1 MKRFVILTMAAL
13 TLGACSDSSSVE
25 EDYKISASRATS
37 TSEDK
42 GVITVT
48 SEFHRGNATTKT
60 EYVLT
65 SYGIRTPLGQNPNT
79 GAYVT
84 IENKGAYDDRL
95 ISATCDCAGRTELHT
110 MSMADGQMSMSAVP
124 EGFEIKAGEK
134 LVLAPGGN
142 HIMLFDLTTRPAEGS
157 TQKVTLVFEKAGE
170 VTIDMPVSM
179 TPTAAAA
186 H

>member
-13 TLGACSDSSSVE
+13 TLSACSDAPKTDGKVSEIIGTTV
-25 EDYKISASRATS
+25 T
-37 TSEDK
+37 EDK
-42 GVITVT
+42 GVIKVISNADKNGVKMS
-48 SEFHRGNATTKT
+48 SEFA
-60 EYVLT
+60 LT
-65 SYGIRTPLGQNPNT
+65 NYGIRTPLGQNPNT

-84 IENKGAYDDRL
+84 IENTGKTDDRL
-95 ISATCDCAGRTELHT
+95 ISASCGCAARTELHT

-142 HIMLFDLTTRPAEGS
+142 HIMLFDLTTRPAEGAK
-157 TQKVTLVFEKAGE
+157 QKVTLVFEKAGE
-170 VTIDMPVSM
+170 VTLDMPVSM
-179 TPTAAAA
+179 TPAAPAA

>member
-1 MKRFVILTMAAL
+1 MKRFVILTMATLAL
-13 TLGACSDSSSVE
+13 TACEGQKPSE
-25 EDYKISASRATS
+25 TRAT
-37 TSEDK
+37 
-42 GVITVT
+42 TVT
-48 SEFHRGNATTKT
+48 KSTDIDGVKT
-60 EYVLT
+60 HAALKL
-65 SYGIRTPLGQNPNT
+65 SAYGMRTPLGQNPNT

-84 IENKGAYDDRL
+84 VENTGKTDDRL
-95 ISATCDCAGRTELHT
+95 VSASCTCAARTELHT

-142 HIMLFDLTTRPAEGS
+142 HIMLFDLTTRPADGA

-179 TPTAAAA
+179 TPAAPAA